1 MKILICDNL
10 NQEVY
15 RELETIG
22 DCLDISKSDSK
33 EKDLT
38 DHIKDSE
45 IVVIRSATKLTK
57 EVLDNAEKLKII
69 ARCGVGVDNVDLEF
83 AKSKNIF
90 VTNSPSANLISVV
103 ELTVALII
111 SASRKLSLADA
122 HLKNGQWNRS
132 EFLGYELYGKTLG
145 IVGFGKA
152 GRLVAERMKSF
163 GMSIVF
169 YDPYVTDWNGSEES
183 LELDDL
189 LRTADVVSIHV
200 IKTKDTENLISKDKL
215 DLLKQNSIIVNTSRG
230 GVLDEE
236 YLMALLESEKIFG
249 AGLDVYSDEP
259 PENVDR
265 YNGLNLVTTPHIGAS
280 TNEAQLKAG
289 LETIENIK
297 KILAGDE
304 SVALQI

>member
-10 NQEVY
+10 NQQVY
-15 RELETIG
+15 KELETIG
-22 DCLDISKSDSK
+22 DCVDISKSNSRD
-33 EKDLT
+33 KDLAN
-38 DHIKDSE
+38 HIKDCE

-57 EVLDNAEKLKII
+57 EVLEKAEQLKII
-69 ARCGVGVDNVDLEF
+69 ARCGVGIDNVDLDF
-83 AKSKNIF
+83 AKSKSIF

-111 SASRKLSLADA
+111 SVSRKLSLADS
-122 HLKNGQWNRS
+122 HLKKGEWNRS
-132 EFLGYELYGKTLG
+132 QFLGYELYGKTLG

-183 LELDDL
+183 IKLDDL

-200 IKTKDTENLISKDKL
+200 IKTKDTENLISKDML
-215 DLLKQNSIIVNTSRG
+215 DLLKPSSVIINTSRG
-230 GVLDEE
+230 GVLDED
-236 YLMALLESEKIFG
+236 YLFELLESEKIFG
-249 AGLDVYSDEP
+249 AGLDVYSNEP
-259 PENVDR
+259 PKNVDR

-304 SVALQI
+304 SVAL

>member
-10 NQEVY
+10 NQQVY
-15 RELETIG
+15 KELETIG
-22 DCLDISKSDSK
+22 DCVDISKSNSRD
-33 EKDLT
+33 KDLAN
-38 DHIKDSE
+38 HIKDCE

-57 EVLDNAEKLKII
+57 EVLDKAEQLKII
-69 ARCGVGVDNVDLEF
+69 ARCGVGIDNVDLDF

-90 VTNSPSANLISVV
+90 VTNAPSANLISVV
-103 ELTVALII
+103 ELTVALIV
-111 SASRKLSLADA
+111 SASRKLSLADS
-122 HLKNGQWNRS
+122 HLKKGEWNRS
-132 EFLGYELYGKTLG
+132 QFLGYELYGKTLG

-183 LELDDL
+183 IKLDDL

-200 IKTKDTENLISKDKL
+200 IKTKDTENLISKDML
-215 DLLKQNSIIVNTSRG
+215 DLLKPSSVIINTSRG
-230 GVLDEE
+230 GVLDED
-236 YLMALLESEKIFG
+236 YLFELLESEKIFG
-249 AGLDVYSDEP
+249 AGLDVYSNEP
-259 PENVDR
+259 PKNVDR

-304 SVALQI
+304 SVAL

>member
-10 NQEVY
+10 NQQVY
-15 RELETIG
+15 KELESIG
-22 DCLDISKSDSK
+22 DCVNISKSNSK
-33 EKDLT
+33 DKDLAN
-38 DHIKDSE
+38 HIKDCE

-57 EVLDNAEKLKII
+57 EVLDKAEQLKII
-69 ARCGVGVDNVDLEF
+69 ARCGVGIDNVDLDF

-111 SASRKLSLADA
+111 SVSRKLSLADS
-122 HLKNGQWNRS
+122 HLKKGEWNRS
-132 EFLGYELYGKTLG
+132 QFLGNELYGKTLG

-169 YDPYVTDWNGSEES
+169 YDPYVTDWKGSEES
-183 LELDDL
+183 IKLDDL

-200 IKTKDTENLISKDKL
+200 IKTKDTENLISKDML
-215 DLLKQNSIIVNTSRG
+215 DLLKPSSVIINTSRG
-230 GVLDEE
+230 GVLDED
-236 YLMALLESEKIFG
+236 YLFELLESKKIFG
-249 AGLDVYSDEP
+249 AGLDVYSNEP
-259 PENVDR
+259 PKNVAR

-297 KILAGDE
+297 KI
-304 SVALQI
+304 

>member
-10 NQEVY
+10 NQQVY
-15 RELETIG
+15 KELETIG
-22 DCLDISKSDSK
+22 DCVDISKSNSRD
-33 EKDLT
+33 KDLAN
-38 DHIKDSE
+38 HIKDCE

-57 EVLDNAEKLKII
+57 EVLDKAEQLKII
-69 ARCGVGVDNVDLEF
+69 ARCGVGIDNVDLDF
-83 AKSKNIF
+83 AKSKSIF

-111 SASRKLSLADA
+111 SVSRKLSLADS
-122 HLKNGQWNRS
+122 HLKKGEWNRS
-132 EFLGYELYGKTLG
+132 EFLGNELYGKTLG

-183 LELDDL
+183 MELDDL

-200 IKTKDTENLISKDKL
+200 IKTKDTENLISKDML
-215 DLLKQNSIIVNTSRG
+215 DLLKPSSVIINTSRG
-230 GVLDEE
+230 GVLDED
-236 YLMALLESEKIFG
+236 YLFELLESEKIFG
-249 AGLDVYSDEP
+249 AGLDVYSNEP
-259 PENVDR
+259 PKNVDR

-304 SVALQI
+304 SVAL

>member
-10 NQEVY
+10 NQQVY
-15 RELETIG
+15 KELETIG
-22 DCLDISKSDSK
+22 DCVDISKSNSK
-33 EKDLT
+33 DKDLAN
-38 DHIKDSE
+38 HIKDCE
-45 IVVIRSATKLTK
+45 IVVIRSSTKLTK
-57 EVLDNAEKLKII
+57 EVLDKAEQLKII
-69 ARCGVGVDNVDLEF
+69 ARCGVGIDNVDLDF

-111 SASRKLSLADA
+111 SVSRKLSLADS
-122 HLKNGQWNRS
+122 HLKKGEWNRS
-132 EFLGYELYGKTLG
+132 QFLGNELYGKTLG

-183 LELDDL
+183 VELNDL

-200 IKTKDTENLISKDKL
+200 IKTKDTENLISKDML
-215 DLLKQNSIIVNTSRG
+215 DLLKPSSIIVNTSRG
-230 GVLDEE
+230 GVLDED
-236 YLMALLESEKIFG
+236 YLFELLESEKIFG
-249 AGLDVYSDEP
+249 AGLDVYSNEP
-259 PENVDR
+259 PDNVER
-265 YNGLNLVTTPHIGAS
+265 YNSLNLVTTPHIGAS
-280 TNEAQLKAG
+280 TYEAQLKAG

-304 SVALQI
+304 SVAL

>member
-10 NQEVY
+10 NQQVY
-15 RELETIG
+15 KELETIG
-22 DCLDISKSDSK
+22 DCVDISKSNSK
-33 EKDLT
+33 DKDLAN
-38 DHIKDSE
+38 HIKDCE

-57 EVLDNAEKLKII
+57 EVLDKAEQLKII
-69 ARCGVGVDNVDLEF
+69 ARCGVGIDNVDLDF

-90 VTNSPSANLISVV
+90 VTNAPSANLISVV

-111 SASRKLSLADA
+111 SASRKLSLADS
-122 HLKNGQWNRS
+122 HLKKGEWNRS

-183 LELDDL
+183 IKLDDL

-200 IKTKDTENLISKDKL
+200 IKTKDTENLISKDML
-215 DLLKQNSIIVNTSRG
+215 NLLKPSSVIINTSRG
-230 GVLDEE
+230 GVLDED
-236 YLMALLESEKIFG
+236 YLFELLESEKIFG
-249 AGLDVYSDEP
+249 AGLDVYSNEP
-259 PENVDR
+259 PKNVDR

-304 SVALQI
+304 SVAL

>member
-10 NQEVY
+10 NQQVY
-15 RELETIG
+15 KELETIG
-22 DCLDISKSDSK
+22 DCVDISKSNSRD
-33 EKDLT
+33 KDLAN
-38 DHIKDSE
+38 HIKDCE

-57 EVLDNAEKLKII
+57 EVLDKAEQLKII
-69 ARCGVGVDNVDLEF
+69 ARCGVGIDNVDLDF
-83 AKSKNIF
+83 AKSKSIF

-111 SASRKLSLADA
+111 SVSRKLSLADS
-122 HLKNGQWNRS
+122 HLKKGEWNRS
-132 EFLGYELYGKTLG
+132 QFLGNELYGKTLG

-152 GRLVAERMKSF
+152 GRLVADRMKSF

-183 LELDDL
+183 IKLDDL

-200 IKTKDTENLISKDKL
+200 IKTKDTENLISKDML
-215 DLLKQNSIIVNTSRG
+215 DLLKPSSVIINTSRG
-230 GVLDEE
+230 GVLDED
-236 YLMALLESEKIFG
+236 YLFELLESEKIFG
-249 AGLDVYSDEP
+249 AGLDVYSNEP
-259 PENVDR
+259 PRNVDR
-265 YNGLNLVTTPHIGAS
+265 YNGLNLVTTPYIGAS

-304 SVALQI
+304 SVAL

>member
-10 NQEVY
+10 NQQVY
-15 RELETIG
+15 KELESIG
-22 DCLDISKSDSK
+22 DCVDISKSNSK
-33 EKDLT
+33 DKDLAN
-38 DHIKDSE
+38 HIKDCE

-57 EVLDNAEKLKII
+57 EVLDKAEQLKII
-69 ARCGVGVDNVDLEF
+69 ARCGVGIDNVDLDF

-111 SASRKLSLADA
+111 SVSRKLSLADS
-122 HLKNGQWNRS
+122 HLKKGEWNRS
-132 EFLGYELYGKTLG
+132 QFLGNELYGKTLG

-169 YDPYVTDWNGSEES
+169 YDPYVTDWKGSEES
-183 LELDDL
+183 IKLDDL

-200 IKTKDTENLISKDKL
+200 IKTKDTENLISKDML
-215 DLLKQNSIIVNTSRG
+215 DLLKPSSVIINTSRG
-230 GVLDEE
+230 GVLDED
-236 YLMALLESEKIFG
+236 YLFELLESEKIFG
-249 AGLDVYSDEP
+249 AGLDVYSNEP
-259 PENVDR
+259 PKNVAR

-304 SVALQI
+304 SVAL

>member
-10 NQEVY
+10 NQHVY
-15 RELETIG
+15 KELETIG
-22 DCLDISKSDSK
+22 DCLDISKSASK
-33 EKDLT
+33 DEDLAN
-38 DHIKDSE
+38 HIKDSE
-45 IVVIRSATKLTK
+45 IVLIRSATKLTK
-57 EVLDNAEKLKII
+57 EVLVKAEKLKII
-69 ARCGVGVDNVDLEF
+69 ARCGVGIDNVDLDF

-90 VTNSPSANLISVV
+90 VTNAPSANLISVV

-111 SASRKLSLADA
+111 SASRKLSLADS
-122 HLKNGQWNRS
+122 HLKKGEWNRS

-152 GRLVAERMKSF
+152 GRLVADRMKSF

-183 LELDDL
+183 VELDNL

-200 IKTKDTENLISKDKL
+200 IKSKDTENLISKDML
-215 DLLKQNSIIVNTSRG
+215 DLLKPSSIIVNTSRG
-230 GVLDEE
+230 GVLDED
-236 YLMALLESEKIFG
+236 YLFELLESEKIFG
-249 AGLDVYSDEP
+249 AGLDVYSNEP
-259 PENVDR
+259 PDNVER
-265 YNGLNLVTTPHIGAS
+265 YNSLNLVTTPHIGAS
-280 TNEAQLKAG
+280 TYEAQLKAG

-304 SVALQI
+304 SVAL

>member
-1 MKILICDNL
+1 M
-10 NQEVY
+10 
-15 RELETIG
+15 
-22 DCLDISKSDSK
+22 
-33 EKDLT
+33 
-38 DHIKDSE
+38 
-45 IVVIRSATKLTK
+45 
-57 EVLDNAEKLKII
+57 KII
-69 ARCGVGVDNVDLEF
+69 ARCGVGIDNVDLDF

-90 VTNSPSANLISVV
+90 VTNAPSANLISVV

-111 SASRKLSLADA
+111 SASRKLSLADS
-122 HLKNGQWNRS
+122 HLKKGEWNRS

-152 GRLVAERMKSF
+152 GRLVADRMKSF

-169 YDPYVTDWNGSEES
+169 YDPYVTDWNGSEKS

-200 IKTKDTENLISKDKL
+200 IKTKDTENLISKDML
-215 DLLKQNSIIVNTSRG
+215 DLLKPSSIIVNTSRG
-230 GVLDEE
+230 GVLDED
-236 YLMALLESEKIFG
+236 YLFELLESEKIFG
-249 AGLDVYSDEP
+249 AGLDVYSNEP

-304 SVALQI
+304 SVAL

>member
-10 NQEVY
+10 NQQVY
-15 RELETIG
+15 KELETIG
-22 DCLDISKSDSK
+22 DCLDISKSTSK
-33 EKDLT
+33 DEDLAN
-38 DHIKDSE
+38 HIKDSE

-57 EVLDNAEKLKII
+57 EVLDKAEQLKII
-69 ARCGVGVDNVDLEF
+69 ARCGVGIDNVDLDF

-90 VTNSPSANLISVV
+90 VTNAPSANLISVV

-111 SASRKLSLADA
+111 SASRKLSLADS
-122 HLKNGQWNRS
+122 HLKKGEWNRS

-152 GRLVAERMKSF
+152 GRLVADRMKSF

-169 YDPYVTDWNGSEES
+169 YDPYVTDWNGSEKS

-200 IKTKDTENLISKDKL
+200 IKTKDTENLISKDML
-215 DLLKQNSIIVNTSRG
+215 DLLKPSSIIVNTSRG

-236 YLMALLESEKIFG
+236 YLFELLESEKIFG
-249 AGLDVYSDEP
+249 AGLDVYSNEP

-304 SVALQI
+304 SVAL

>member
-10 NQEVY
+10 NQQVY
-15 RELETIG
+15 KELETIG
-22 DCLDISKSDSK
+22 DCVDISKSNSRD
-33 EKDLT
+33 KDLAN
-38 DHIKDSE
+38 HIKDCE
-45 IVVIRSATKLTK
+45 IVVIRSATKLSK
-57 EVLDNAEKLKII
+57 EILDKAEKLKII
-69 ARCGVGVDNVDLEF
+69 ARCGVGIDNVDLDF
-83 AKSKNIF
+83 AKSKSIF

-111 SASRKLSLADA
+111 SVSRKLSLADS
-122 HLKNGQWNRS
+122 HLKKGEWNRS
-132 EFLGYELYGKTLG
+132 QFLGNELYGKTLG

-163 GMSIVF
+163 GLSIVF

-183 LELDDL
+183 IKLDDL

-200 IKTKDTENLISKDKL
+200 IKTKDTENLISKDML
-215 DLLKQNSIIVNTSRG
+215 DLLKPSSVIINTSRG
-230 GVLDEE
+230 GVLDED
-236 YLMALLESEKIFG
+236 YLFELLESEKIFG
-249 AGLDVYSDEP
+249 AGLDVYSNEP
-259 PENVDR
+259 PKNVDR

-304 SVALQI
+304 SVAL

>member
-10 NQEVY
+10 NQQVY
-15 RELETIG
+15 KELETIG
-22 DCLDISKSDSK
+22 DCLDISKSASK
-33 EKDLT
+33 EEDLVY
-38 DHIKDSE
+38 HIKDCE

-57 EVLDNAEKLKII
+57 EVLDKAEQLKII
-69 ARCGVGVDNVDLEF
+69 ARCGVGVDNVDLDF

-111 SASRKLSLADA
+111 IASRKLSLADSN
-122 HLKNGQWNRS
+122 LKKGEWNRS

-183 LELDDL
+183 MELDDL

-200 IKTKDTENLISKDKL
+200 IKTKVTENLISKDML
-215 DLLKQNSIIVNTSRG
+215 NLLKPSSIIVNTSRG
-230 GVLDEE
+230 GVLDED
-236 YLMALLESEKIFG
+236 YLFELLESEKIFG
-249 AGLDVYSDEP
+249 AGLDVYSNEP

-289 LETIENIK
+289 LETVENIK

-304 SVALQI
+304 SVAL

>member
-10 NQEVY
+10 NQQVY
-15 RELETIG
+15 KELETIG
-22 DCLDISKSDSK
+22 DCVDISKSNSK
-33 EKDLT
+33 DKDLAN
-38 DHIKDSE
+38 HIKDCE

-57 EVLDNAEKLKII
+57 EVLDKAEQLKII
-69 ARCGVGVDNVDLEF
+69 ARCGVGIDNVDLDF

-90 VTNSPSANLISVV
+90 VTNAPSANLISVV

-111 SASRKLSLADA
+111 SASRKLSLADS
-122 HLKNGQWNRS
+122 HLKKGEWNRS
-132 EFLGYELYGKTLG
+132 QFLGNELYGKTLG

-183 LELDDL
+183 IKLDDL

-200 IKTKDTENLISKDKL
+200 IKTKDTENLISKDML
-215 DLLKQNSIIVNTSRG
+215 DLLKPSSVIINTSRG
-230 GVLDEE
+230 GVLDED
-236 YLMALLESEKIFG
+236 YLFELLESEKIFG
-249 AGLDVYSDEP
+249 AGLDVYSNEP
-259 PENVDR
+259 PKNVDR

-304 SVALQI
+304 SVAL

>member
-10 NQEVY
+10 NEQVY
-15 RELETIG
+15 KELETIG
-22 DCLDISKSDSK
+22 DCVDISKSNSRD
-33 EKDLT
+33 KDLAN
-38 DHIKDSE
+38 HIKDCE

-57 EVLDNAEKLKII
+57 EVLDKAEQLKII
-69 ARCGVGVDNVDLEF
+69 ARCGVGIDNVDLDF
-83 AKSKNIF
+83 AKSKSIF

-111 SASRKLSLADA
+111 SVSRKLSLADS
-122 HLKNGQWNRS
+122 HLKKGEWNRS
-132 EFLGYELYGKTLG
+132 QFLGNELYGKTLG

-183 LELDDL
+183 IKLDDL

-200 IKTKDTENLISKDKL
+200 IKTKDTENLISKDML
-215 DLLKQNSIIVNTSRG
+215 DLLKPSSVIINTSRG
-230 GVLDEE
+230 GVLDED
-236 YLMALLESEKIFG
+236 YLFELLESEKIFG
-249 AGLDVYSDEP
+249 AGLDVYSNEP
-259 PENVDR
+259 PKNVDR

-304 SVALQI
+304 SVAL

>member
-10 NQEVY
+10 NQQVY
-15 RELETIG
+15 KELETIG
-22 DCLDISKSDSK
+22 DCVDISKSNSK
-33 EKDLT
+33 DKDLAN
-38 DHIKDSE
+38 HIKDCE

-57 EVLDNAEKLKII
+57 EVLDKAEQLKII
-69 ARCGVGVDNVDLEF
+69 ARCGVGIDNVDLDF

-111 SASRKLSLADA
+111 SASRKLSLADL
-122 HLKNGQWNRS
+122 HLKKGEWNRS
-132 EFLGYELYGKTLG
+132 QFLGYELFGKTLG

-163 GMSIVF
+163 GMSVVF

-183 LELDDL
+183 IKLDDL

-200 IKTKDTENLISKDKL
+200 IKTKDTENLISKDML
-215 DLLKQNSIIVNTSRG
+215 DLLKPSSIIVNTSRG
-230 GVLDEE
+230 GVLDED
-236 YLMALLESEKIFG
+236 YLFELLESDKIFG
-249 AGLDVYSDEP
+249 AGLDVYSNEP
-259 PENVDR
+259 PKNVDR

-304 SVALQI
+304 SVSL

>member
-10 NQEVY
+10 NQHAY
-15 RELETIG
+15 KELETIG
-22 DCLDISKSDSK
+22 DCVDISKSNSK
-33 EKDLT
+33 DKDLAN
-38 DHIKDSE
+38 HIKDCE
-45 IVVIRSATKLTK
+45 IVVIRSSTKLTK
-57 EVLDNAEKLKII
+57 EVLDKAEQLKII
-69 ARCGVGVDNVDLEF
+69 ARCGVGIDNVDLDF

-90 VTNSPSANLISVV
+90 VTNAPSANLISVV

-111 SASRKLSLADA
+111 SASRKLSLADS
-122 HLKNGQWNRS
+122 HLKKGEWNRS

-152 GRLVAERMKSF
+152 GRLVADRMKSF

-183 LELDDL
+183 VELDDL

-200 IKTKDTENLISKDKL
+200 IKSKDTENLISKDML
-215 DLLKQNSIIVNTSRG
+215 DLLKPSSIIVNTSRG
-230 GVLDEE
+230 GVLDED
-236 YLMALLESEKIFG
+236 YLSVLLESEKIFG
-249 AGLDVYSDEP
+249 AGLDVYSNEP
-259 PENVDR
+259 PKNVDR

-304 SVALQI
+304 SVAL

>member
-10 NQEVY
+10 NQKVY
-15 RELETIG
+15 KELETIG

-200 IKTKDTENLISKDKL
+200 IKTKNTENLISKDKL

-249 AGLDVYSDEP
+249 AGLDVYSNEP

-304 SVALQI
+304 SVAL

>member
-10 NQEVY
+10 NQQVY
-15 RELETIG
+15 KELETIG
-22 DCLDISKSDSK
+22 DCVDISKSNSRD
-33 EKDLT
+33 KDLAN
-38 DHIKDSE
+38 HIKDCE

-57 EVLDNAEKLKII
+57 EVLDKAEQLKII
-69 ARCGVGVDNVDLEF
+69 ARCGVGIDNVDLDF

-111 SASRKLSLADA
+111 SVSRKLSLADS
-122 HLKNGQWNRS
+122 HLKKGEWNRS
-132 EFLGYELYGKTLG
+132 QFLGNELYGKTLG

-169 YDPYVTDWNGSEES
+169 YDPYVTDWSGSEES
-183 LELDDL
+183 IKLDDL

-200 IKTKDTENLISKDKL
+200 IKTKDTENLISKDML
-215 DLLKQNSIIVNTSRG
+215 DLLKPSSVIINTSRG
-230 GVLDEE
+230 GVLDED
-236 YLMALLESEKIFG
+236 YLFELLESEKIFG
-249 AGLDVYSDEP
+249 AGLDVYSNEP
-259 PENVDR
+259 PKNVDR

-304 SVALQI
+304 SVAL

>member
-10 NQEVY
+10 NQQVY
-15 RELETIG
+15 KELETIG
-22 DCLDISKSDSK
+22 DCFDISKSASK
-33 EKDLT
+33 DEDLAN
-38 DHIKDSE
+38 HIKDSE

-57 EVLDNAEKLKII
+57 EVLDKAEQLKII
-69 ARCGVGVDNVDLEF
+69 ARCGVGIDNVDLDF

-90 VTNSPSANLISVV
+90 VTNAPSANLISVV

-111 SASRKLSLADA
+111 SASRKLSLADS
-122 HLKNGQWNRS
+122 HLKKGEWNRS

-152 GRLVAERMKSF
+152 GRLVADRMKSF

-183 LELDDL
+183 VELDDL

-200 IKTKDTENLISKDKL
+200 IKTKDTENLISKDML
-215 DLLKQNSIIVNTSRG
+215 DLLKPSSIIVNTSRG
-230 GVLDEE
+230 GVLDED
-236 YLMALLESEKIFG
+236 YLFELLESEKIFG
-249 AGLDVYSDEP
+249 AGLDVYSNEP
-259 PENVDR
+259 PENVDQ

-304 SVALQI
+304 SVAL

>member
-10 NQEVY
+10 NQQVY
-15 RELETIG
+15 KELETIG
-22 DCLDISKSDSK
+22 DCLDISKSASK
-33 EKDLT
+33 EEDLVY
-38 DHIKDSE
+38 HIKDCE

-57 EVLDNAEKLKII
+57 EVLDKAEQLKII
-69 ARCGVGVDNVDLEF
+69 ARCGVGVDNVDLDF
-83 AKSKNIF
+83 AKSKNIL

-111 SASRKLSLADA
+111 SASRKLSLADSN
-122 HLKNGQWNRS
+122 LKKGEWNRS

-183 LELDDL
+183 IELDDL

-200 IKTKDTENLISKDKL
+200 IKTKVTENLISKDML
-215 DLLKQNSIIVNTSRG
+215 NLLKPSSIIVNTSRG
-230 GVLDEE
+230 GVLDED
-236 YLMALLESEKIFG
+236 YLFELLESEKIFG
-249 AGLDVYSDEP
+249 AGLDVYSNEP

-289 LETIENIK
+289 LETVENIK

-304 SVALQI
+304 SVAL

>member
-10 NQEVY
+10 NQKVY
-15 RELETIG
+15 KELETIG

-57 EVLDNAEKLKII
+57 EVLDNAKKLKII

-230 GVLDEE
+230 GVLDED
-236 YLMALLESEKIFG
+236 YLIELLESDKIFG
-249 AGLDVYSDEP
+249 AGLDVYSNEP
-259 PENVDR
+259 PENVNR
-265 YNGLNLVTTPHIGAS
+265 YNCLNLVTTPHIGAS

-304 SVALQI
+304 SVAL

>member
-10 NQEVY
+10 NQQVY
-15 RELETIG
+15 KELETIG
-22 DCLDISKSDSK
+22 DCVDISKSNSRD
-33 EKDLT
+33 KDLAN
-38 DHIKDSE
+38 HIKDCE

-57 EVLDNAEKLKII
+57 EVLDKAEQLKII
-69 ARCGVGVDNVDLEF
+69 ARCGVGIDNVDLDF
-83 AKSKNIF
+83 AKSKSIF

-111 SASRKLSLADA
+111 SVSRKLSLADS
-122 HLKNGQWNRS
+122 HLKKGEWNRS
-132 EFLGYELYGKTLG
+132 QFLGNELYGKTLG

-183 LELDDL
+183 IKLDDL

-200 IKTKDTENLISKDKL
+200 IKTKDTENLISKDML
-215 DLLKQNSIIVNTSRG
+215 DLLKPSSVIINTSRG
-230 GVLDEE
+230 GVLDED
-236 YLMALLESEKIFG
+236 YLFELLESKKIFG
-249 AGLDVYSDEP
+249 AGLDVYSNEP
-259 PENVDR
+259 PKNVDR

-304 SVALQI
+304 SVAL

>member
-10 NQEVY
+10 NQQVY
-15 RELETIG
+15 KELETIG
-22 DCLDISKSDSK
+22 DCVDISKSNSRD
-33 EKDLT
+33 KDLAN
-38 DHIKDSE
+38 HIKDCE

-57 EVLDNAEKLKII
+57 EVLDKAEQLKII
-69 ARCGVGVDNVDLEF
+69 ARCGVGIDNVDLDF
-83 AKSKNIF
+83 AKSKSIF

-111 SASRKLSLADA
+111 SASRKLSLADS
-122 HLKNGQWNRS
+122 HLKKGEWNRS
-132 EFLGYELYGKTLG
+132 QFLGYELYGKTLG

-183 LELDDL
+183 IKLDDL

-200 IKTKDTENLISKDKL
+200 IKTKDTENLISKDML
-215 DLLKQNSIIVNTSRG
+215 DLLKPSSVIINTSRG
-230 GVLDEE
+230 GVLDED
-236 YLMALLESEKIFG
+236 YLFELLESEKIFG
-249 AGLDVYSDEP
+249 AGLDVYSNEP
-259 PENVDR
+259 PKNVDR

-304 SVALQI
+304 SVAL

>member
-10 NQEVY
+10 NQQVY
-15 RELETIG
+15 KELETIG
-22 DCLDISKSDSK
+22 DCVDISKSNSRD
-33 EKDLT
+33 KDLAN
-38 DHIKDSE
+38 HIKDCE

-57 EVLDNAEKLKII
+57 EVLDKAEQLKII
-69 ARCGVGVDNVDLEF
+69 ARCGVGIDNVDLDF

-90 VTNSPSANLISVV
+90 VTNAPSANLISVV

-111 SASRKLSLADA
+111 SVSRKLSLADS
-122 HLKNGQWNRS
+122 HLKKGEWNRS
-132 EFLGYELYGKTLG
+132 QFLGNELYGKTLG

-152 GRLVAERMKSF
+152 GRLVADRMKSF

-183 LELDDL
+183 IKLDDL

-200 IKTKDTENLISKDKL
+200 IKTKDTENLISKDML
-215 DLLKQNSIIVNTSRG
+215 DLLKPSSVIINTSRG
-230 GVLDEE
+230 GVLDED
-236 YLMALLESEKIFG
+236 YLFELLESEKIFG
-249 AGLDVYSDEP
+249 AGLDVYSNEP
-259 PENVDR
+259 PKNVDR

-304 SVALQI
+304 SVAL

>member
-10 NQEVY
+10 NQQVY
-15 RELETIG
+15 KELETIG
-22 DCLDISKSDSK
+22 DCVDISKSNSK
-33 EKDLT
+33 DKDLAN
-38 DHIKDSE
+38 HIKDCE

-57 EVLDNAEKLKII
+57 AVLDKAEQLKII
-69 ARCGVGVDNVDLEF
+69 ARCGVGIDNVDLDF

-111 SASRKLSLADA
+111 SVSRKLSLADS
-122 HLKNGQWNRS
+122 HLKKGEWNRS
-132 EFLGYELYGKTLG
+132 QFLGNELYGKTLG

-169 YDPYVTDWNGSEES
+169 YDPYVTAWNGSEES
-183 LELDDL
+183 IKLDDL

-200 IKTKDTENLISKDKL
+200 IKTKDTENLISKDML
-215 DLLKQNSIIVNTSRG
+215 DLLKPSSVIINTSRG
-230 GVLDEE
+230 GVLDED
-236 YLMALLESEKIFG
+236 YLFELLESEKIFG
-249 AGLDVYSDEP
+249 AGLDVYSNEP

-304 SVALQI
+304 SVAL

>member
-10 NQEVY
+10 NQQVY
-15 RELETIG
+15 KELETIG
-22 DCLDISKSDSK
+22 DCFDISKSASK
-33 EKDLT
+33 DEDLAN
-38 DHIKDSE
+38 HIKDSE

-57 EVLDNAEKLKII
+57 EVLDKAEQLKII
-69 ARCGVGVDNVDLEF
+69 ARCGVGIDNVDLDF

-90 VTNSPSANLISVV
+90 VTNAPSANLISVV

-111 SASRKLSLADA
+111 SASRKLSLADS
-122 HLKNGQWNRS
+122 HLKKGEWNRS
-132 EFLGYELYGKTLG
+132 QFLGNELYGKTLG

-183 LELDDL
+183 VELDDL

-200 IKTKDTENLISKDKL
+200 IKTKDTENLISKDML
-215 DLLKQNSIIVNTSRG
+215 DLLKPSSIIVNTSRG
-230 GVLDEE
+230 GVLDED
-236 YLMALLESEKIFG
+236 YLFELLESEKIFG
-249 AGLDVYSDEP
+249 AGLDVYSNEP

-304 SVALQI
+304 SVAL

>member
-10 NQEVY
+10 NQQVY
-15 RELETIG
+15 KELETIG
-22 DCLDISKSDSK
+22 DCVDISKSNSRD
-33 EKDLT
+33 KDLAN
-38 DHIKDSE
+38 HIKDCE

-57 EVLDNAEKLKII
+57 EVLDKAEQLKII
-69 ARCGVGVDNVDLEF
+69 ARCGVGIDNVDLDF

-90 VTNSPSANLISVV
+90 ITNSPSANLISVV

-111 SASRKLSLADA
+111 SVSRKLSLADS
-122 HLKNGQWNRS
+122 HLKKGEWNRTQ
-132 EFLGYELYGKTLG
+132 FLGNELYGKTLG

-183 LELDDL
+183 IKLDDL

-200 IKTKDTENLISKDKL
+200 IKTKDTENLISKDML
-215 DLLKQNSIIVNTSRG
+215 DLLKPSSVIINTSRG
-230 GVLDEE
+230 GVLDED
-236 YLMALLESEKIFG
+236 YLFELLESEKIFG
-249 AGLDVYSDEP
+249 AGLDVYSNEP
-259 PENVDR
+259 PKNVDR

-304 SVALQI
+304 SVAL